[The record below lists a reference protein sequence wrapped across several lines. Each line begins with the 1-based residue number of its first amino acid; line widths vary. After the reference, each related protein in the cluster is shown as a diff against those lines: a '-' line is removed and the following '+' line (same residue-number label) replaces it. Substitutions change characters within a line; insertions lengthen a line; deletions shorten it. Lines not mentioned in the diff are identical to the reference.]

1 MFCSQCQNH
10 IHLAEEDADEIAIRD
25 LTKQAKSAK
34 GGMATL
40 IRARRDQLKAEVQA
54 ERQIEQAFN
63 KAQKALL
70 STIEEAVSTL
80 GADAILNASDD
91 QLLELLLAGGLDD
104 AVDKFI
110 THQQTIKTA
119 VDKTLDAVN
128 LEISGIGA
136 QVDTLSAQTVSNVFE
151 GIILNSVKQSVRSSL
166 TDLLVDVPL
175 STVMSNLQKKMNK
188 AEGRQLTE
196 IKTELSQY
204 GRSITAIAAAAAEI
218 DHYLYT
224 GPLDGITRDFCK
236 ALVNKVVTEKQMRRL
251 NNGQGLSVKTS
262 GGGYNCRHSWSPVTE
277 SFIKNANLKLAK
289 NSDISKANSL

>member
-1 MFCSQCQNH
+1 MLCSQCKNH

-34 GGMATL
+34 GEMATL

-54 ERQIEQAFN
+54 ERQVEQAFN

-80 GADAILNASDD
+80 GADAVLNASDD
-91 QLLELLLAGGLDD
+91 QLLQLLLAGGLDD

-110 THQQTIKTA
+110 THQQTIRAA

-136 QVDTLSAQTVSNVFE
+136 QVDTLGAQTVSNVFE
-151 GIILNSVKQSVRSSL
+151 GIILNSVKRSVRSSL

-204 GRSITAIAAAAAEI
+204 GRSITAVAAAAAEI

-236 ALVNKVVTEKQMRRL
+236 ALVNKVVTEKQMRQL
-251 NNGQGLSVKTS
+251 DNGQGLSVKTS
-262 GGGYNCRHSWSPVTE
+262 GGGYNCRHSWSPVTD
-277 SFIKNANLKLAK
+277 SFVKNANLKLATA
-289 NSDISKANSL
+289 SDISKANQ